1 MLELAGALNDA
12 GEPVA
17 LNQARME
24 RIAAAYDV
32 PHARVA
38 VLPNMVLAAGGRG
51 SPTALE
57 LRHTRLLAN
66 RLDRTAAIDALASEA
81 ERAAIDPEDGLRR
94 LDEIASMRHRFGAAG
109 VIGGHMVLT
118 IGLAL

>member
-1 MLELAGALNDA
+1 MLELAAALNDA

-32 PHARVA
+32 TDARVA
-38 VLPNMVLAAGGRG
+38 VLPNLVLAAGGRG

-57 LRHTRLLAN
+57 LTHLQLSTN
-66 RLDRTAAIDALASEA
+66 RLDKTAAIAALARDA
-81 ERAAIDPEDGLRR
+81 ERAAIDPDDGLRR
-94 LDEIASMRHRFGAAG
+94 LDEIAAMQPPLRHRSA
-109 VIGGHMVLT
+109 
-118 IGLAL
+118 